1 MVPFFRNAEYGRG
14 LLAGATR
21 VAQRIA
27 EGRNVDLNLAPPPQ
41 ARTEPAPQQRRV
53 SGRASG

>member
-1 MVPFFRNAEYGRG
+1 MMPFFRKAEYGRG

-41 ARTEPAPQQRRV
+41 RAP
-53 SGRASG
+53 SGSAAAAGSRSASG